1 MQQPVNADCAEY
13 LRVIDAAWPES
24 QGSEFRQSSDGLR
37 ITKTGQAVDGQATN
51 SVQVIQHGRI
61 ELLLE
66 MIVEADFQSIP
77 KRSTGSL
84 DPAEINGSA
93 HDFIDDLDSVLF
105 KMPNWNVLRN
115 RPMNLQYLVRDL
127 PLRGDKRT
135 RVWHDLK

>member
-1 MQQPVNADCAEY
+1 
-13 LRVIDAAWPES
+13 
-24 QGSEFRQSSDGLR
+24 
-37 ITKTGQAVDGQATN
+37 
-51 SVQVIQHGRI
+51 VQVIQHGRI

-84 DPAEINGSA
+84 DPAEINGLLTTSSTTSIPSSSKCPIGTSPESSDEFA
-93 HDFIDDLDSVLF
+93 V
-105 KMPNWNVLRN
+105 PGP
-115 RPMNLQYLVRDL
+115 RP